1 MSAIGQVE
9 AGVAGTY
16 STNKTGKTTK
26 SEYGNTI
33 GDVKLSDKAAK
44 YYEELKSKYSD
55 MGFVL
60 VSNDEVDG
68 AEQKA
73 QKYANS
79 NRTLVLIDA
88 EKIEK
93 MAEDEEYRKKYEGII
108 AGANTQLDQL
118 KESIGKGTLA
128 NVKTFG
134 IRVDDNGNTSF
145 FAVVDKSL
153 AAQKERIE
161 KNRKEKAEDK
171 KEADAKEAKERLER
185 SRDKT
190 DAGRTNTEKLET
202 ISATSIEG
210 LVKKLN
216 DSYYASL
223 SDTVRTA
230 QEQMVGT
237 TMDFKL

>member
-1 MSAIGQVE
+1 M
-9 AGVAGTY
+9 
-16 STNKTGKTTK
+16 
-26 SEYGNTI
+26 
-33 GDVKLSDKAAK
+33 
-44 YYEELKSKYSD
+44 
-55 MGFVL
+55 
-60 VSNDEVDG
+60 
-68 AEQKA
+68 
-73 QKYANS
+73 
-79 NRTLVLIDA
+79 
-88 EKIEK
+88 
-93 MAEDEEYRKKYEGII
+93 
-108 AGANTQLDQL
+108 
-118 KESIGKGTLA
+118 
-128 NVKTFG
+128 
-134 IRVDDNGNTSF
+134 
-145 FAVVDKSL
+145 DKSL